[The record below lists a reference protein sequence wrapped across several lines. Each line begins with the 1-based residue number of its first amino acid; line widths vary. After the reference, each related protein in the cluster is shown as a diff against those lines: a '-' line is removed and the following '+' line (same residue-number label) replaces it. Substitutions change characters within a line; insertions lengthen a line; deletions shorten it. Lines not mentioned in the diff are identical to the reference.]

1 MALGSFYPDV
11 LLYGALWPIE
21 GMPVFMRY
29 IAYSLPQT
37 YAIESL
43 RSVFARGKNK
53 IYFYRNFP
61 HILKYLSAPGWG
73 TERPEVYIG
82 ILITC
87 GWIAAFIILNLVVLR
102 VRKYTG

>member
-11 LLYGALWPIE
+11 LLSGALWPIE
-21 GMPVFMRY
+21 GMPVFLRKIVY
-29 IAYSLPQT
+29 CLPQT

-43 RSVFARGKNK
+43 RSVFARG
-53 IYFYRNFP
+53 
-61 HILKYLSAPGWG
+61 WG
-73 TERPEVYIG
+73 IEKPEVYIG

-87 GWIAAFIILNLVVLR
+87 GWIAAFIILSLVVLR